1 MAHDTRVRDQR
12 AQDRD
17 GVSSQAPEFDS
28 IAAQVRTAFPGVE
41 LADVDTGLPS
51 LLVPLEHLVD
61 VCRYLKFTPGLEFDY
76 LASVTAI
83 DYLDRID
90 IVYQMRSL
98 KSRRD
103 FTVRVEVDRDD
114 AVAPSVT
121 GVWRAADFQE
131 REIYD
136 LMGVTFTGH
145 PNLKRILLYDE
156 FDGHP
161 LRKDWRLPAEPRSG

>member
-1 MAHDTRVRDQR
+1 MNPVTAQAASLDAVVQR
-12 AQDRD
+12 LRA
-17 GVSSQAPEFDS
+17 
-28 IAAQVRTAFPGVE
+28 AFPGIGLSVVDPGVPAILFPVE
-41 LADVDTGLPS
+41 Q
-51 LLVPLEHLVD
+51 LVA
-61 VCRYLKFTPGLEFDY
+61 VCQFLKVTPGLAFDY

-90 IVYQMRSL
+90 LVYQLRSL
-98 KSRRD
+98 ADRRD
-103 FTVRVEVDRDD
+103 LMLRVELDRD
-114 AVAPSVT
+114 ASVAPSVA

-136 LMGVTFTGH
+136 LMGVQFTGH

-161 LRKDWRLPAEPRSG
+161 LRKDWRLPAEPRSNPSPTSR

>member
-1 MAHDTRVRDQR
+1 VSTLTNDPVVEQLR
-12 AQDRD
+12 A
-17 GVSSQAPEFDS
+17 
-28 IAAQVRTAFPGVE
+28 AFPQVPFRP
-41 LADVDTGLPS
+41 VDPGIPGLV
-51 LLVPLEHLVD
+51 VPLESLVD
-61 VCRYLKFTPGLEFDY
+61 VCRYLKTTPGLEFDY

-90 IVYQMRSL
+90 VVYQIRSL
-98 KSRRD
+98 KHHRD
-103 FTVRVEVDRDD
+103 LTLRIEVDRDES
-114 AVAPSVT
+114 VAPSVT

-161 LRKDWRLPAEPRSG
+161 LRKDWRLPAEPRSVTS

>member
-1 MAHDTRVRDQR
+1 L
-12 AQDRD
+12 
-17 GVSSQAPEFDS
+17 
-28 IAAQVRTAFPGVE
+28 RTVTSVDPTASALAEDIRGAFPAVDFRAFDLGV
-41 LADVDTGLPS
+41 PS
-51 LLVPLEHLVD
+51 LVVPADNLVA
-61 VCRYLKFTPGLEFDY
+61 VCRHLKTTPGLAFDL

-90 IVYQMRSL
+90 IVYQIRSL
-98 KSRRD
+98 RHKRD
-103 FTVRVEVDRDD
+103 VTLRIEVDRDD

-121 GVWRAADFQE
+121 SVWRAADFQE

-136 LMGVTFTGH
+136 LMGVRFVGH

-161 LRKDWRLPAEPRSG
+161 LRKDWRLPAEPRST

>member
-1 MAHDTRVRDQR
+1 VSNPTTAAGPLAAKVR
-12 AQDRD
+12 A
-17 GVSSQAPEFDS
+17 
-28 IAAQVRTAFPGVE
+28 AFPRVE
-41 LADVDTGLPS
+41 LRDVDYGIPS
-51 LLVPLEHLVD
+51 LLVPVENLVD
-61 VCRYLKFTPGLEFDY
+61 VCQHVKSTPELDFDY

-90 IVYQMRSL
+90 VVYQLRSL
-98 KSRRD
+98 KLRHDLALRI
-103 FTVRVEVDRDD
+103 EVDRDE

-161 LRKDWRLPAEPRSG
+161 LRKDWHLPAEPRA

>member
-1 MAHDTRVRDQR
+1 MSNPTATPDPVAEKLR
-12 AQDRD
+12 A
-17 GVSSQAPEFDS
+17 
-28 IAAQVRTAFPGVE
+28 AFPRVE
-41 LADVDTGLPS
+41 FQ
-51 LLVPLEHLVD
+51 EVD
-61 VCRYLKFTPGLEFDY
+61 VGIPTLVVPHENLVEVGRYLKLTPGLEFDY

-90 IVYQMRSL
+90 VVYQMRSL
-98 KSRRD
+98 KLRRD
-103 FTVRVEVDRDD
+103 FALRVEVDRDD
-114 AVAPSVT
+114 SIAPSLT
-121 GVWRAADFQE
+121 GVWRGADYQE

-161 LRKDWRLPAEPRSG
+161 LRKDWHLPAEPRSK

>member
-1 MAHDTRVRDQR
+1 MSDAPMMANSIIGSLR
-12 AQDRD
+12 A
-17 GVSSQAPEFDS
+17 
-28 IAAQVRTAFPGVE
+28 AFPH
-41 LADVDTGLPS
+41 
-51 LLVPLEHLVD
+51 VPLNEVDLGIPSIVVPSEHLVAI
-61 VCRYLKFTPGLEFDY
+61 CRYVKSTPGLEFDY

-90 IVYQMRSL
+90 LVYQMRSL
-98 KSRRD
+98 HHRQDLTLRI
-103 FTVRVEVDRDD
+103 EVNRE
-114 AVAPSVT
+114 ASMAPSVT

-136 LMGVTFTGH
+136 LMGVTFTDH
-145 PNLKRILLYDE
+145 PNLRRILLYDE

>member
-1 MAHDTRVRDQR
+1 M
-12 AQDRD
+12 
-17 GVSSQAPEFDS
+17 SSQAPEFDS
-28 IAAQVRTAFPGVE
+28 IAEQVRAAFPGIE
-41 LADVDTGLPS
+41 LADVDAGLPS
-51 LLVPLEHLVD
+51 LLVPPEYLVD
-61 VCRYLKFTPGLEFDY
+61 VCRYLKSTPGLEFDY

-98 KSRRD
+98 KDRRD
-103 FTVRVEVDRDD
+103 FTVRIEVDRDD

-161 LRKDWRLPAEPRSG
+161 LRKDWRLPAEPRSS

>member
-1 MAHDTRVRDQR
+1 MTSVSPTAGSPAEDVRR
-12 AQDRD
+12 
-17 GVSSQAPEFDS
+17 
-28 IAAQVRTAFPGVE
+28 AFPGVE
-41 LADVDTGLPS
+41 LRSFDLGVPS
-51 LLVPLEHLVD
+51 LVVPSDHLVA
-61 VCRYLKFTPGLEFDY
+61 VCRHLKTTSGLEFNL

-98 KSRRD
+98 QHKRD
-103 FTVRVEVDRDD
+103 VTLRVEVDRDD

-121 GVWRAADFQE
+121 SVWRAADFQE

-136 LMGVTFTGH
+136 LMGVRFVGH

-161 LRKDWRLPAEPRSG
+161 LRKDWRLPAEPRST

>member
-1 MAHDTRVRDQR
+1 VTEPTHSDHPLIARLRV
-12 AQDRD
+12 
-17 GVSSQAPEFDS
+17 
-28 IAAQVRTAFPGVE
+28 AFPDTDFIASDPGVPSIIVP
-41 LADVDTGLPS
+41 ADA
-51 LLVPLEHLVD
+51 LVEA
-61 VCRYLKFTPGLEFDY
+61 CRFLKESPGLEFDY

-90 IVYQMRSL
+90 VVYQLRSL
-98 KSRRD
+98 AHRQDATLRI
-103 FTVRVEVDRDD
+103 EVDRDES
-114 AVAPSVT
+114 VAPSVT

-136 LMGVTFTGH
+136 LMGVRFVGH

-161 LRKDWRLPAEPRSG
+161 LRKDWRLPAEPRFEPEAS

>member
-1 MAHDTRVRDQR
+1 MRDQTRARDEIAQQVRD
-12 AQDRD
+12 
-17 GVSSQAPEFDS
+17 
-28 IAAQVRTAFPGVE
+28 AFPDVE
-41 LADVDTGLPS
+41 LANVDTGLPS
-51 LLVPLEHLVD
+51 LLVPPDRLVD
-61 VCRYLKFTPGLEFDY
+61 ICRYLKSTPGLEFDY

-90 IVYQMRSL
+90 VVYQLRSL
-98 KSRRD
+98 RNRRD
-103 FTVRVEVDRDD
+103 FAVRIEVDRDESI
-114 AVAPSVT
+114 APSVT
-121 GVWRAADFQE
+121 SVWRAADFQE

-161 LRKDWRLPAEPRSG
+161 LRKDWRLPAEPRST

>member
-1 MAHDTRVRDQR
+1 M
-12 AQDRD
+12 
-17 GVSSQAPEFDS
+17 SSQAPEFDS
-28 IAAQVRTAFPGVE
+28 IAEQVRAAFPGIE
-41 LADVDTGLPS
+41 LADVDAGLPS
-51 LLVPLEHLVD
+51 LLVPPEYLVD
-61 VCRYLKFTPGLEFDY
+61 VCRYLKSTPGLEFDY

-98 KSRRD
+98 KNRRD
-103 FTVRVEVDRDD
+103 FTVRIEVDRDD

-161 LRKDWRLPAEPRSG
+161 LRKDWRLPAEPRSS

>member
-1 MAHDTRVRDQR
+1 MTETRATGDSVVDQLR
-12 AQDRD
+12 A
-17 GVSSQAPEFDS
+17 
-28 IAAQVRTAFPGVE
+28 AFPAAEFRTVDPGIPSIVVS
-41 LADVDTGLPS
+41 ADD
-51 LLVPLEHLVD
+51 LVD
-61 VCRYLKFTPGLEFDY
+61 ACRHLKSTPGLDFDY

-98 KSRRD
+98 KHRHD
-103 FTVRVEVDRDD
+103 ATLRVEVDRDD
-114 AVAPSVT
+114 SVLPSVT
-121 GVWRAADFQE
+121 SVWRAADFQE

-136 LMGVTFTGH
+136 LMGVSFSGH

-161 LRKDWRLPAEPRSG
+161 LRKDWRLPAEPRQPPGER

>member
-1 MAHDTRVRDQR
+1 MSNPTTTSDPVVEKLR
-12 AQDRD
+12 A
-17 GVSSQAPEFDS
+17 
-28 IAAQVRTAFPGVE
+28 AFPR
-41 LADVDTGLPS
+41 VDFREANYGIPTLI
-51 LLVPLEHLVD
+51 VPHESLVD
-61 VCRYLKFTPGLEFDY
+61 VCQYLKSTPGLEFDY

-90 IVYQMRSL
+90 VVYQMRSL
-98 KSRRD
+98 KHRQD
-103 FTVRVEVDRDD
+103 FVLRVEVDRDD
-114 AVAPSVT
+114 SVAPSVT
-121 GVWRAADFQE
+121 GVWRAADYQE

-161 LRKDWRLPAEPRSG
+161 LRKDWRLPAEPRSK

>member
-1 MAHDTRVRDQR
+1 MSNPPTTSDPVVEKLR
-12 AQDRD
+12 A
-17 GVSSQAPEFDS
+17 
-28 IAAQVRTAFPGVE
+28 AFAGVE
-41 LADVDTGLPS
+41 LREVDDGIPT
-51 LLVPLEHLVD
+51 LVVPHASLVD
-61 VCRYLKFTPGLEFDY
+61 VAQYLKSTPGLEFDY

-90 IVYQMRSL
+90 LIYQMRSL
-98 KSRRD
+98 PLRHD
-103 FTVRVEVDRDD
+103 FALRVEVDRDD
-114 AVAPSVT
+114 SVAPSVT
-121 GVWRAADFQE
+121 GVWRAADYQE

-161 LRKDWRLPAEPRSG
+161 LRKDWRLPAEPRAK

>member
-1 MAHDTRVRDQR
+1 MNPVTPQPASLDSVVEQLR
-12 AQDRD
+12 A
-17 GVSSQAPEFDS
+17 
-28 IAAQVRTAFPGVE
+28 AFPDVE
-41 LADVDTGLPS
+41 LS
-51 LLVPLEHLVD
+51 LVD
-61 VCRYLKFTPGLEFDY
+61 PGVPAILLPAEELVAVCEYLKATPGLAFDY

-90 IVYQMRSL
+90 LVYQLRSL
-98 KSRRD
+98 ADRRD
-103 FTVRVEVDRDD
+103 LILRVELERD
-114 AVAPSVT
+114 ASVAPSVV

-136 LMGVTFTGH
+136 LMGVRFTGH

-161 LRKDWRLPAEPRSG
+161 LRKDWRLPAEPRTIPPAPSL

>member
-1 MAHDTRVRDQR
+1 MRE
-12 AQDRD
+12 
-17 GVSSQAPEFDS
+17 QATAFDS
-28 IAAQVRTAFPGVE
+28 IAVQVRAAFPDVE
-41 LADVDTGLPS
+41 LANVDSGLPS
-51 LLVPLEHLVD
+51 LLVPLDRLVD
-61 VCRYLKFTPGLEFDY
+61 VCWYLKSTAGLEFDY

-90 IVYQMRSL
+90 VVYQMRSL
-98 KSRRD
+98 RNGRD
-103 FTVRVEVDRDD
+103 FAVRIEVDRDES
-114 AVAPSVT
+114 VAPSVT
-121 GVWRAADFQE
+121 SVWRAADFQE

-161 LRKDWRLPAEPRSG
+161 LRKDWRLPAEPRST

>member
-1 MAHDTRVRDQR
+1 MSNPTAVPDPIAEKLR
-12 AQDRD
+12 A
-17 GVSSQAPEFDS
+17 
-28 IAAQVRTAFPGVE
+28 AFPRVE
-41 LADVDTGLPS
+41 FRDVDPGIPT
-51 LLVPLEHLVD
+51 LLVPLENLVD
-61 VCRYLKFTPGLEFDY
+61 VCQHLKSTPGLEFDY

-90 IVYQMRSL
+90 VVYQLRSL
-98 KSRRD
+98 KLRQD
-103 FTVRVEVDRDD
+103 FALRVEVDRDQ

-121 GVWRAADFQE
+121 GVWRAGDFQE

-161 LRKDWRLPAEPRSG
+161 LRKDWRLPAEPRST